1 MPATLPSAPTK
12 GFLTHGIALL
22 IRFLLV
28 GAAIVASYLLWVSF
42 RGIGVIGCGSGSGCQ
57 ELLRSRWAYWL
68 GLPVSLGGL
77 AMYLALFVATFWLR
91 VDAKA
96 ERRRIVWQVVAIP
109 CAIVVIGAGV
119 WFGLL
124 QLIVLKRFCP
134 FCTAAHGCAVLA
146 AVGFLAQAPLR
157 QRTNEDVRTGSKAPD
172 MGIGPAKP
180 GLVAAVILGGL
191 IGGQIAYRPP
201 TQRVQPVAGVQKVTT
216 PGASHEIAIF
226 DGKFRIDLQEV
237 PMLGRP
243 DAAHVVVSLLDYTCY
258 ACRILHAQLAAA
270 QGVFSN
276 QLGVVILPMP
286 LDRTCNPT
294 VTEVFPAHSNAC
306 EYARIGLAVWRAN
319 RSAFT
324 QFEGWVFSSP
334 EVPAVGDVRQV
345 AERLVGPGGLK
356 MEDPWINE
364 QIRRDV
370 AIYETTYSRIKNHSM
385 PQMIVGT
392 NLVFG
397 NFANM
402 DDLFRLLRDQFGLSQ
417 SR

>member
-1 MPATLPSAPTK
+1 
-12 GFLTHGIALL
+12 
-22 IRFLLV
+22 
-28 GAAIVASYLLWVSF
+28 
-42 RGIGVIGCGSGSGCQ
+42 
-57 ELLRSRWAYWL
+57 
-68 GLPVSLGGL
+68 
-77 AMYLALFVATFWLR
+77 MYLALFVATFWLHG
-91 VDAKA
+91 DAKA
-96 ERRRIVWQVVAIP
+96 ETRRMVWRVVAIP
-109 CAIVVIGAGV
+109 CAIVVMGAGI

-124 QLIVLKRFCP
+124 QLVVLKRFCP
-134 FCTAAHGCAVLA
+134 FCTVAHGCA
-146 AVGFLAQAPLR
+146 FLASAGLLAHAPLY
-157 QRTNEDVRTGSKAPD
+157 RTKKGLRPGSKAPD
-172 MGIGPAKP
+172 MGIRPAKP

-191 IGGQIAYRPP
+191 IGGQMLYRPP
-201 TQRVQPVAGVQKVTT
+201 TQRVQPVAGVQKIPT
-216 PGASHEIAIF
+216 PTSYEISVF
-226 DGKFRIDLQEV
+226 DGKFRINLQEV
-237 PMLGRP
+237 PMIGKP
-243 DAAHVVVSLLDYTCY
+243 DSAHVLVSLLDYTCY
-258 ACRILHAQLAAA
+258 GCRILHAQLAAA

-276 QLGVVILPMP
+276 QLGVVVLPMP

-319 RSAFT
+319 RSAFS

-345 AERLVGPGGLK
+345 AEKLVGVEGLRL
-356 MEDPWINE
+356 EDPWINE

-370 AIYETTYSRIKNHSM
+370 AIYETTYSKIKNHSM

-397 NFANM
+397 NFASM